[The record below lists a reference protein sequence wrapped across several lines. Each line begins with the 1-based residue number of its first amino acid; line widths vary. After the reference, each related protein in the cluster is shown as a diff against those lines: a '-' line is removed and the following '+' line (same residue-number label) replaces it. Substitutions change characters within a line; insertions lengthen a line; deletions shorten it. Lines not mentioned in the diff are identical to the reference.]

1 MSTSRRQT
9 VNRIREWINLRIYD
23 SKIPAIRLLR
33 YTSVPLSI
41 AAVVSL
47 LLSHGFALE
56 PDQKAWVDYL
66 LKTTIGFYILKYVV
80 EFFYSFSPIQYLKD
94 SRWEGLLMGYMTV
107 NILSFNLFGVEILS
121 TLGGY
126 LGLEQLDAFF
136 MVFVQAYF
144 LLFVALEIGK
154 ASRLLPMLRL
164 SPPALLGS
172 SFILLMIVGTGLL
185 WMPEMTKSGTGLSLK
200 EAIFTSVSAV
210 SVTGLNIIDVA
221 STLSFKGK
229 FVVMVLIQFGGLNF
243 IAFASIFAMLANPAL
258 GTRYKSLLQANYS
271 SDSLEGSVDLI
282 REIFRFSFFFELGA
296 AALLF
301 FSWGDL
307 EFAHIGDRIFY
318 SLFHAISAFNNAGFS
333 LFSEG
338 MAHPALAYNIPLVVV
353 IGVTIVLGGLGFTT
367 IHDLFST
374 QAYAARRRNPWIH
387 LHVNTKIALY
397 AALILIPLG
406 ALFFAALEWNSTML
420 GMDQGHRVLTA
431 LFQSITTRTAGF
443 NTVDF
448 GAVALPTLLILIVF
462 MFIGGSSG
470 STAGGIKTSTFALVF
485 VNALATIR
493 GRKRV
498 EMFHSTIPVELL
510 NLAMS
515 AFLFSASS
523 ILLGI
528 FMLTV
533 TDGHIGLAR
542 LAFEEVSAF
551 CTVGLST
558 GITAELSTAG
568 QTILMLSML
577 VGRVGTVT
585 LAFALTS
592 RKKESHEYT
601 YPKANVQVG

>member
-1 MSTSRRQT
+1 MKNSRRHT
-9 VNRIREWINLRIYD
+9 VNRIREWVNLRIYD
-23 SKIPAIRLLR
+23 SKIPAIRFLR
-33 YTSVPLSI
+33 YTSVPLSV
-41 AAVVSL
+41 AAVISL
-47 LLSHGFALE
+47 LLSHGFNLDE
-56 PDQKAWVDYL
+56 DQKLWVDII
-66 LKTTIGFYILKYVV
+66 LKGTIGFYIIKYVV
-80 EFFYSFSPIQYLKD
+80 EFFYSFSPLQYLKD
-94 SRWEGLLMGYMTV
+94 SRWEGLLMLYMVV
-107 NILSFNLFGVEILS
+107 NILSFNIFGIEILS

-154 ASRLLPMLRL
+154 ASRLLPMLKV
-164 SPPALLGS
+164 SPPAMLVT
-172 SFILLMIVGTGLL
+172 SFILLMVLGAGLL
-185 WMPEMTKSGTGLSLK
+185 WMPEMTKSGEGLSLK
-200 EAIFTSVSAV
+200 EALFTSVSAV
-210 SVTGLNIIDVA
+210 SVTGLNIIDI
-221 STLSFKGK
+221 STVLSFKGK
-229 FVVMVLIQFGGLNF
+229 FVLLFLIQLGGLNF

-258 GTRYKSLLQANYS
+258 GTRYKSLLQTNYG

-282 REIFRFSFFFELGA
+282 REIFRFSFFFEFA
-296 AALLF
+296 AAILLF
-301 FSWGDL
+301 FSWGDFA
-307 EFAHIGDRIFY
+307 FAHLGDRIFY
-318 SLFHAISAFNNAGFS
+318 SVFHAVSAFNNAGFS

-338 MAHPALAYNIPLVVV
+338 MAHPALAHNIPLV
-353 IGVTIVLGGLGFTT
+353 IIISFTIILGGLGFTT

-374 QAYAARRRNPWIH
+374 QAYAARRKNPWIH
-387 LHVNTKIALY
+387 LNVNTKIAVY
-397 AALILIPLG
+397 AALILVPLG
-406 ALFFAALEWNSTML
+406 ALIYGMLEWNSTL
-420 GMDQGHRVLTA
+420 RGMDHGHRMLTA
-431 LFQSITTRTAGF
+431 FFQSVTTRTAGF

-470 STAGGIKTSTFALVF
+470 STAGGIKTSTFTLVF
-485 VNALATIR
+485 VNAMATIR

-498 EMFHSTIPVELL
+498 ELFHSTIPVELL

-528 FMLTV
+528 FLLSV
-533 TDGHIGLAR
+533 TDGHLGLAR

-558 GITAELSTAG
+558 GITSELSTSG

-592 RKKESHEYT
+592 RKKESHDYT

>member
-1 MSTSRRQT
+1 
-9 VNRIREWINLRIYD
+9 
-23 SKIPAIRLLR
+23 
-33 YTSVPLSI
+33 
-41 AAVVSL
+41 
-47 LLSHGFALE
+47 
-56 PDQKAWVDYL
+56 
-66 LKTTIGFYILKYVV
+66 
-80 EFFYSFSPIQYLKD
+80 
-94 SRWEGLLMGYMTV
+94 
-107 NILSFNLFGVEILS
+107 
-121 TLGGY
+121 
-126 LGLEQLDAFF
+126 
-136 MVFVQAYF
+136 
-144 LLFVALEIGK
+144 
-154 ASRLLPMLRL
+154 
-164 SPPALLGS
+164 
-172 SFILLMIVGTGLL
+172 
-185 WMPEMTKSGTGLSLK
+185 
-200 EAIFTSVSAV
+200 
-210 SVTGLNIIDVA
+210 LNIIDVA

>member
-1 MSTSRRQT
+1 
-9 VNRIREWINLRIYD
+9 
-23 SKIPAIRLLR
+23 
-33 YTSVPLSI
+33 
-41 AAVVSL
+41 
-47 LLSHGFALE
+47 
-56 PDQKAWVDYL
+56 
-66 LKTTIGFYILKYVV
+66 
-80 EFFYSFSPIQYLKD
+80 
-94 SRWEGLLMGYMTV
+94 
-107 NILSFNLFGVEILS
+107 
-121 TLGGY
+121 
-126 LGLEQLDAFF
+126 

-164 SPPALLGS
+164 SPPALLVS

-271 SDSLEGSVDLI
+271 SDSLEESVDLI
-282 REIFRFSFFFELGA
+282 REIFRFSFFFELVA

>member
-1 MSTSRRQT
+1 MNSSRRQT

-23 SKIPAIRLLR
+23 SKTSVIRLLR
-33 YTSVPLSI
+33 YLSVPLSI
-41 AAVVSL
+41 AAIISL
-47 LLSHGFALE
+47 LIRHGFALSDE
-56 PDQKAWVDYL
+56 HLSWVDGL
-66 LKTTIGFYILKYVV
+66 LKGTIGFYIFKYVV
-80 EFFYSFSPIQYLKD
+80 EFFYSFSPLQYLKD
-94 SRWEGLLMGYMTV
+94 SKWEGLLMLYMSV
-107 NILSFNLFGVEILS
+107 NILSINLFGIEIMS
-121 TLGGY
+121 TLGRYWG
-126 LGLEQLDAFF
+126 LGQLDAFF

-144 LLFVALEIGK
+144 LLFVALEVGK
-154 ASRLLPMLRL
+154 ASRLLPHLKM
-164 SPPALLGS
+164 SPPALLVT
-172 SFILLMIVGTGLL
+172 SFVLLMVIGTGLL
-185 WMPEMTKSGTGLSLK
+185 WMPEMTRSGSSLSFK
-200 EAIFTSVSAV
+200 EALFTSVSAV

-221 STLSFKGK
+221 TVLSFKGK
-229 FVVMVLIQFGGLNF
+229 LVLMVLIQFGGLNF

-282 REIFRFSFFFELGA
+282 REIFRFSFFFELA
-296 AALLF
+296 AAILLF
-301 FSWGDL
+301 FSWGSFP
-307 EFAHIGDRIFY
+307 FASMGDRIFY

-338 MAHPALAYNIPLVVV
+338 LTHPALATNVPLVLV
-353 IGVTIVLGGLGFTT
+353 IAVTIILGGLGFAT

-374 QAYAARRRNPWIH
+374 QAMVARRRNPWIH

-397 AALILIPLG
+397 AALILVPVG
-406 ALFFAALEWNSTML
+406 ALIYGVLEYNSTLLNLDMGQRIL
-420 GMDQGHRVLTA
+420 A
-431 LFQSITTRTAGF
+431 AFFQSVTTRTAGF

-498 EMFHSTIPVELL
+498 EMFRYTIPVELL

-528 FMLTV
+528 FLLTI
-533 TDGHIGLAR
+533 TDGHLGLAR

-558 GITAELSTAG
+558 GITAELSTPG
-568 QTILMLSML
+568 QTSLMVSML

>member
-1 MSTSRRQT
+1 
-9 VNRIREWINLRIYD
+9 
-23 SKIPAIRLLR
+23 
-33 YTSVPLSI
+33 
-41 AAVVSL
+41 
-47 LLSHGFALE
+47 
-56 PDQKAWVDYL
+56 
-66 LKTTIGFYILKYVV
+66 
-80 EFFYSFSPIQYLKD
+80 
-94 SRWEGLLMGYMTV
+94 
-107 NILSFNLFGVEILS
+107 
-121 TLGGY
+121 
-126 LGLEQLDAFF
+126 
-136 MVFVQAYF
+136 
-144 LLFVALEIGK
+144 
-154 ASRLLPMLRL
+154 
-164 SPPALLGS
+164 
-172 SFILLMIVGTGLL
+172 
-185 WMPEMTKSGTGLSLK
+185 
-200 EAIFTSVSAV
+200 
-210 SVTGLNIIDVA
+210 
-221 STLSFKGK
+221 
-229 FVVMVLIQFGGLNF
+229 
-243 IAFASIFAMLANPAL
+243 MLANPAL

-271 SDSLEGSVDLI
+271 SDSLEGSVNLI

-296 AALLF
+296 AVLLF
-301 FSWGDL
+301 FSWGDFP
-307 EFAHIGDRIFY
+307 FAHIGDRIFF
-318 SLFHAISAFNNAGFS
+318 SVFHAISAFNNAGFS
-333 LFSEG
+333 LLSEG
-338 MAHPALAYNIPLVVV
+338 MTHPALAHNVPLILI
-353 IGVTIVLGGLGFTT
+353 IGVTIVLGGLGFST

-374 QAYAARRRNPWIH
+374 QAYVARRRNPWIH
-387 LHVNTKIALY
+387 LNVNTKIALY

-406 ALFFAALEWNSTML
+406 TLIFGALEWHGTL
-420 GMDQGHRVLTA
+420 FGMDHGHRILTS

-498 EMFHSTIPVELL
+498 ELFHSTIPVELL

-528 FMLTV
+528 FMLTI

-558 GITAELSTAG
+558 GITSELSTSG

-577 VGRVGTVT
+577 VGRVGSIT